1 MPISSSGPTWLSKR
15 LTMPPKYIQ
24 ASIIIS
30 IGGILFGLDTGTIA
44 PLTVMPQFDET
55 FGKLSSTVHGLV
67 VSTILIPAALSSMFT
82 GHLANALGRL
92 TATAIGS
99 FIFGIGAT
107 IECSSF
113 SLAQLLI
120 GRAIKGIGEGFFLS
134 TLVVYITE
142 ISPPSQRGT
151 LASLP
156 QLITTLGILT
166 GYFMCYGSVGIESSL
181 SWRLPFAVQAI
192 IAFSFTAST
201 LLLLPQSPRW
211 LAARGRFE
219 EAELVWLDL
228 GVPDDER
235 EKVEGVDETS
245 TADQE
250 VKTKDIFAIFAPD
263 AWKRTVLGLFLMGMQ
278 QATGI
283 DGVLYACLRTYQY
296 APTLFQSAGLTS
308 STASFLASGISALLI
323 FLTTIPAFILADKWG
338 RKTSTIVGGIG
349 QVIVMFI
356 MGTLYASNSVHYS
369 HGIGRWVVII
379 CIYLFAIIFSATWAV
394 SFRVYASEIQSA
406 KTRAGAA
413 SLSLSANWVVN
424 WIIAFTTPIFL
435 SKSKSGCYWLWG
447 SAALVT
453 VAVALFWMPETM
465 GKSLEEIDASFRK
478 GGSKGTVGDVGVV
491 ELGRVGYLGGRDE
504 DTPEGDV
511 KNEIKDT
518 SRAVVNSLASRSSVS
533 LS

>member
-1 MPISSSGPTWLSKR
+1 MSSSSSWPPWLAKCT
-15 LTMPPKYIQ
+15 TMPPKYMQ

-44 PLTVMPQFDET
+44 PLTVMPQFAET
-55 FGKLSSTVHGLV
+55 FGTLSSTVHGLV

-82 GHLANALGRL
+82 GHLANTLGRL

-99 FIFGIGAT
+99 FIFGIGAI

-113 SLAQLLI
+113 GLPQLFI
-120 GRAIKGIGEGFFLS
+120 GRAIKGVGEGFFLS

-166 GYFMCYGSVGIESSL
+166 GYFMCYGSVDIASSL
-181 SWRLPFAVQAI
+181 SWRIPFAVQAI
-192 IAFSFTAST
+192 IAFLFTAST
-201 LLLLPQSPRW
+201 LLFLPQSPRW

-219 EAELVWLDL
+219 EAERVWLDL
-228 GVPDDER
+228 GVPDEER
-235 EKVEGVDETS
+235 EKVEEVDDTEK
-245 TADQE
+245 ADQE
-250 VKTKDIFAIFAPD
+250 VKAKDILAIFAPD
-263 AWKRTVLGLFLMGMQ
+263 AWKRTVLGLFLMGIQ
-278 QATGI
+278 QASGI
-283 DGVLYACLRTYQY
+283 DGVLYY
-296 APTLFQSAGLTS
+296 APILFQSAGLTS

-323 FLTTIPAFILADKWG
+323 FLTTIPAFMLADKWG
-338 RKTSTIVGGIG
+338 RRTSTIAGGIG

-356 MGTLYASNSVHYS
+356 IASLYASNSVHS
-369 HGIGRWVVII
+369 SSGVGRWIVII

-394 SFRVYASEIQSA
+394 SFRVYVSEIQSA
-406 KTRAGAA
+406 KTRAGAT

-435 SKSKSGCYWLWG
+435 SKSQSGCYWLWG
-447 SAALVT
+447 GAAM
-453 VAVALFWMPETM
+453 VAVVVAFFWMPETM
-465 GKSLEEIDASFRK
+465 GKSLEEIDRAFRK
-478 GGSKGTVGDVGVV
+478 GGSEGVVGGGGVV
-491 ELGRVGYLGGRDE
+491 EEGRGESLGGRNE
-504 DTPEGDV
+504 DTVGRDDKHEV
-511 KNEIKDT
+511 EDT
-518 SRAVVNSLASRSSVS
+518 SEVVVNTPALSSSVS